1 VTKKIP
7 VTIFLLVITCLL
19 QLFGFSHLVL
29 FNVTV
34 DAVTIFL
41 AVVSV
46 LFGQRIGMTF
56 GFGAGLFI
64 GSFTG
69 HPGLEILV
77 RTMEGFV
84 AGYCSVPPDSHATSK
99 QKSRK
104 LYLAIVL
111 AVFAGNIIF
120 ALGMNPLALPFGYR
134 VFILGGVEALL
145 SLFVTF
151 VLNRFFLRKILSE

>member
-1 VTKKIP
+1 MTKKIP
-7 VTIFLLVITCLL
+7 ITIVLLVITCLL
-19 QLFGFSHLVL
+19 QLFGLSRLVIFSL
-29 FNVTV
+29 TV

-46 LFGQRIGMTF
+46 IFGQRIGMTF
-56 GFGAGLFI
+56 GFGAGFFI
-64 GSFTG
+64 GFFTG

-104 LYLAIVL
+104 LYLAVVL
-111 AVFAGNIIF
+111 AIFAGNIIF
-120 ALGMNPLALPFGYR
+120 ALGINPLALPFGYR
-134 VFILGGVEALL
+134 VFLLGGVEAIL
-145 SLFVTF
+145 SLAITF
-151 VLNRFFLRKILSE
+151 VLNRFFLKKLLSE